1 MRQMRQVYLDYAA
14 TTPPD
19 PRVTACVAESIPA
32 LFGNPSSIHSFGR
45 SARGAVEK
53 ARRDV
58 ANLLGARPEEIFFTS
73 GGSESDNWAIKGMA
87 FALRAAGRPCGIV
100 TTAIEH
106 PAVLQTCAWL
116 VQQGFSVQYLP
127 VDAEGVVSLENLA
140 AAVDETTGI
149 VSVMFANNEVG
160 TIEPIAEIAA
170 FCQVRGIFFHTD
182 AVQAAGHLP
191 IDVQALGID
200 ALSLS
205 GHKFYAIK
213 GIGALYLRSGFSL
226 DALVHGG
233 AQERGMR
240 AGTEN
245 VPAIVGLGCAA
256 ALAATELKEEA
267 RRLRALRERIAA
279 GVLALGESW
288 LNGPNDSVHC
298 LPGHL
303 NFGFRGIRQDVLLMR
318 LDLAGFAVS
327 AGSACSAGALTPS
340 HVLLALGQDE
350 RKAGTALRVTLGRF
364 TTAVEV
370 DAFLTALRE
379 IVTDLRRIRK

>member
-1 MRQMRQVYLDYAA
+1 MRQVYLDYAA
-14 TTPPD
+14 TTPLD

-170 FCQVRGIFFHTD
+170 FCQERGIFFHTD

-256 ALAATELKEEA
+256 ALAATELKDEA

>member
-1 MRQMRQVYLDYAA
+1 MRQVYLDYAA

-127 VDAEGVVSLENLA
+127 VDAEGVVSLEDLA

-149 VSVMFANNEVG
+149 VSVMFANNEIG

-233 AQERGMR
+233 AQERGIR

>member
-1 MRQMRQVYLDYAA
+1 MRQVYLDYAA

-87 FALRAAGRPCGIV
+87 FALRAAGRPCSIV

>member
-1 MRQMRQVYLDYAA
+1 MRQVYLDYAA

-127 VDAEGVVSLENLA
+127 VDAEGGVSLEDLA

>member
-1 MRQMRQVYLDYAA
+1 MRQVYLDYAA

-127 VDAEGVVSLENLA
+127 VDAEGGVSLENLA

-170 FCQVRGIFFHTD
+170 FCQARGIFFHTD

-213 GIGALYLRSGFSL
+213 GIGALYLRSGFLL

-267 RRLRALRERIAA
+267 QRLRALRERIAA

-379 IVTDLRRIRK
+379 IVTDLRRLRK

>member
-127 VDAEGVVSLENLA
+127 VDAEGVVSLEDLA

-233 AQERGMR
+233 AQERRMR

>member
-1 MRQMRQVYLDYAA
+1 MRQVYLDYAA

-19 PRVTACVAESIPA
+19 PRVTACLAESIPA

-127 VDAEGVVSLENLA
+127 VDAEGGVSLENLA

-170 FCQVRGIFFHTD
+170 FCQARGIFFHTD

-267 RRLRALRERIAA
+267 QRLRALRERIAA

-379 IVTDLRRIRK
+379 IVTDLRRLRK

>member
-1 MRQMRQVYLDYAA
+1 MRQVYLDYAA

-116 VQQGFSVQYLP
+116 VQQGFSVKYLP

-213 GIGALYLRSGFSL
+213 GIGALYLRSGFLL

-364 TTAVEV
+364 TTAAEV

>member
-1 MRQMRQVYLDYAA
+1 MRQVYLDYAA

-127 VDAEGVVSLENLA
+127 VDAEGGVSLENLA

-170 FCQVRGIFFHTD
+170 FCQARGIFFHTD

-267 RRLRALRERIAA
+267 QRLRALRERIAT

>member
-1 MRQMRQVYLDYAA
+1 MRQVYLDYAA

-127 VDAEGVVSLENLA
+127 VDAEGRVSLENLA

-160 TIEPIAEIAA
+160 TIEPIAEIAS

-256 ALAATELKEEA
+256 ALAATELKDEA

-364 TTAVEV
+364 TTAAEV

>member
-1 MRQMRQVYLDYAA
+1 MRQVYLDYAA

-127 VDAEGVVSLENLA
+127 VDAEGVVSLEDLA

>member
-1 MRQMRQVYLDYAA
+1 MRQVYLDYAA

-87 FALRAAGRPCGIV
+87 FVLRAAGRPCGIV

-127 VDAEGVVSLENLA
+127 VDAEGGVSLENLA

-170 FCQVRGIFFHTD
+170 FCQARGIFFHTD

-267 RRLRALRERIAA
+267 QRLRALRERIAA

-379 IVTDLRRIRK
+379 IVTDLRRLRK

>member
-1 MRQMRQVYLDYAA
+1 MRQVYLDYAA

>member
-1 MRQMRQVYLDYAA
+1 MRQVYLDYAA

-127 VDAEGVVSLENLA
+127 VDAEGGVSLENLA

>member
-1 MRQMRQVYLDYAA
+1 MRQVYLDYAA
-14 TTPPD
+14 TAPPD

-116 VQQGFSVQYLP
+116 VQQGFSVKYLP

-140 AAVDETTGI
+140 AAVDEATGI

>member
-1 MRQMRQVYLDYAA
+1 MRQVYLDYAA

-116 VQQGFSVQYLP
+116 VQQGFSVKYLP

-213 GIGALYLRSGFSL
+213 GIGALYLRSGFLL

-318 LDLAGFAVS
+318 LDLAGFTVS

-364 TTAVEV
+364 TTAAEV

>member
-1 MRQMRQVYLDYAA
+1 MRQVYLDYAA

-127 VDAEGVVSLENLA
+127 VDAEGVVSLEDLA

-364 TTAVEV
+364 TTAAEV

>member
-1 MRQMRQVYLDYAA
+1 MYLDYAA

-19 PRVTACVAESIPA
+19 PRVTACLAESIPA

-127 VDAEGVVSLENLA
+127 VDAEGGVSLENLA

-170 FCQVRGIFFHTD
+170 FCQARGIFFHTD

-267 RRLRALRERIAA
+267 QRLRALRERIAA

-379 IVTDLRRIRK
+379 IVTDLRRLRK